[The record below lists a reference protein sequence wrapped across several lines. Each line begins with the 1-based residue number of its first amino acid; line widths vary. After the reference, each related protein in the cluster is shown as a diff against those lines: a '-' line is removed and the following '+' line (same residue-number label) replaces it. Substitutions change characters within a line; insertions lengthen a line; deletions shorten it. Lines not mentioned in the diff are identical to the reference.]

1 MKNLTFPDRDLNP
14 GFLNKFPPTIWIL
27 REIRSIE
34 LTVLKKSRLYPQM
47 FSTDLPNLP
56 KSLGYHWKKASL
68 GVRSPWVGRFLWRF
82 YWQIST
88 NLDESYI
95 GRESSGGRTSTL
107 ALKYFATVKKFKIQ
121 MLYKMYKLDFKMFD
135 YDIQPYLGV
144 GRDWIK
150 KYVCSLFR

>member
-1 MKNLTFPDRDLNP
+1 M
-14 GFLNKFPPTIWIL
+14 
-27 REIRSIE
+27 
-34 LTVLKKSRLYPQM
+34 
-47 FSTDLPNLP
+47 
-56 KSLGYHWKKASL
+56 
-68 GVRSPWVGRFLWRF
+68 GVRSPWVGRFFLWRF

-150 KYVCSLFR
+150 KYILCLDILSISMREIRLLLLHRGSAYRVSHIGESKLNSFVSWEGSSWISVLHSKVWYV